1 MSLVSSDKTQDQGS
15 FILRYEELSI
25 ITQATRTEPEKW
37 GEGVRES
44 GNY

>member
-1 MSLVSSDKTQDQGS
+1 MSLVSRDKTQDQGP
-15 FILRYEELSI
+15 FILRYEELNI